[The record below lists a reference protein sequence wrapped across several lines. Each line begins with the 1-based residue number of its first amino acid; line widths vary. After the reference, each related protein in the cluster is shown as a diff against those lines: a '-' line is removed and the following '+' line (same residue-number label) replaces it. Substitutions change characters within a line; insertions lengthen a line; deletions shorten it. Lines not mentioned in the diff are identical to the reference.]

1 MAVTSISAGYLEPA
15 ILGAVLISP
24 LTTGSCEVDFS
35 LGEFSGIIIL
45 GIYTCNVS
53 TELGNCQ
60 ELFFVRECFVGL
72 E

>member
-15 ILGAVLISP
+15 VLGAVLISP

-45 GIYTCNVS
+45 GIYACNVS

-60 ELFFVRECFVGL
+60 ELFFVSECFVGL

>member
-15 ILGAVLISP
+15 VLGAVLISP

-35 LGEFSGIIIL
+35 LGEFSGIIIW
-45 GIYTCNVS
+45 GIYACNVS